1 MSYTNDA
8 MCNNTL
14 QGIYKL
20 IVCVKCYV
28 PIVYTACNNVT
39 ANICIDNEHGY
50 RAGMMVSK
58 ELSG

>member
-28 PIVYTACNNVT
+28 LIVYTACNNVI

-50 RAGMMVSK
+50 RAGMT
-58 ELSG
+58 